1 SGRIDNGLRTQR
13 WRLASLSRR
22 SLSVTVRPREMN
34 EKKTWRIQELH
45 GALVTPFVIQIV
57 FMILASM
64 ILDGG
69 LCASIVMGAIIGHW
83 LLVLW
88 IALRRRNALT
98 KADTVLIR
106 SGFFFWLPVV
116 FVVRIVLEAVPGGM

>member
-1 SGRIDNGLRTQR
+1 
-13 WRLASLSRR
+13 
-22 SLSVTVRPREMN
+22 MN

-45 GALVTPFVIQIV
+45 GALVTPFVIQVV
-57 FMILASM
+57 FMILASLV
-64 ILDGG
+64 LDGG
-69 LCASIVMGAIIGHW
+69 VCAGIVMGAIAGHW

-98 KADTVLIR
+98 KTDTVLIR

-116 FVVRIVLEAVPGGM
+116 FVVRVVLEIVAGAM